1 MLSSMEKW
9 NSFFFFGGESGSI
22 YLADDL
28 KHCTEVCKVGGSI
41 KSLLYYEKQ
50 NSVVIVSSNLL
61 LVQFRIN
68 LQDRLVP
75 DKRVRICLI
84 SGKAVCSRGP

>member
-1 MLSSMEKW
+1 MEKW

-75 DKRVRICLI
+75 DKRAKLSVAGDPNKL
-84 SGKAVCSRGP
+84 